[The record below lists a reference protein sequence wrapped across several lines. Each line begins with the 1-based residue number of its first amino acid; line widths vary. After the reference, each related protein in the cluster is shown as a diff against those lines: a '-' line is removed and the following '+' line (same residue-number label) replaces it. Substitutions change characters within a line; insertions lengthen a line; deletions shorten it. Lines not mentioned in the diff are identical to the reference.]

1 MAATASLSCAIR
13 LPSRATRPTPSGRA
27 RRTRIRCIRTSGAP
41 AHICTG
47 TGLTPCHICTGIR
60 VPLPTTALHRGLA
73 HSTHVC
79 AGLRLGF
86 RWRKWPLEVSVGSF
100 RRAMDTGT
108 DAYSALVHARSST
121 HALTAVTRTL
131 DACTNTQEQSAPR
144 FRPRVPYSTLQ
155 YPRVLTRARTMQVRK
170 RERSARIRLRP
181 RVGQGTHHL

>member
-100 RRAMDTGT
+100 RRAMDT
-108 DAYSALVHARSST
+108 RT
-121 HALTAVTRTL
+121 HAPTDPRHAYAR
-131 DACTNTQEQSAPR
+131 CTHKHTGAISTR
-144 FRPRVPYSTLQ
+144 FRPRVPHSTPAVPYSTLE
-155 YPRVLTRARTMQVRK
+155 YSRAHTRCRYANESAALAFVCDLGSDKVLTT
-170 RERSARIRLRP
+170 
-181 RVGQGTHHL
+181 